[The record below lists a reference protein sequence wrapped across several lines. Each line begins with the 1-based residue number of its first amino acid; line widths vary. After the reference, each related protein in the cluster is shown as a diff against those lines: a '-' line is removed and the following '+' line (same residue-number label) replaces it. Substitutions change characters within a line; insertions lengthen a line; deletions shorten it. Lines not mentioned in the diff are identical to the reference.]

1 LQDTEG
7 PAEVEV
13 TPVYVALVDA
23 TGSEDYIEL
32 VKSALLAAL
41 ESLPQSALFGLAT
54 FTNQVGQLR
63 TQS

>member
-1 LQDTEG
+1 M
-7 PAEVEV
+7 EV

-41 ESLPQSALFGLAT
+41 EALPLSALFGLAT
-54 FTNQVGQLR
+54 FTNQVGHRR